1 MGRSL
6 AAHQRSD
13 LLMLVARMRVHLR
26 LNFARLVAIM
36 RVHLNQ
42 DLLGW

>member
-13 LLMLVARMRVHLR
+13 LL
-26 LNFARLVAIM
+26 RLVAIL
-36 RVHLNQ
+36 RVHLNL
-42 DLLGW
+42 DMLGW